1 MQIGTDH
8 RGQRLDS
15 PPPVVR
21 FLCGS
26 GKVAAQ
32 VRSRRHRSRS
42 MKRKFKAGLTPS
54 SPMSCHWGP
63 FGVMIQ
69 YLPLCLH
76 DFDVAV
82 YRSPLPSV
90 TQRNKCE
97 VGKTPRSAID
107 HRQRTFLQSS
117 SASRF
122 TADAS
127 AFFILSAATIPIAA
141 LSPGSPHHAN
151 ECQDDHHDDD
161 GQYAAARRIADRP
174 THTYEPTREAARLIG
189 LR

>member
-1 MQIGTDH
+1 M
-8 RGQRLDS
+8 
-15 PPPVVR
+15 
-21 FLCGS
+21 
-26 GKVAAQ
+26 
-32 VRSRRHRSRS
+32 RSRRHRSRS

-151 ECQDDHHDDD
+151 ECQDDHHDDNSSKFS
-161 GQYAAARRIADRP
+161 GSLNIYKPALSTLMFFMGCRRINK
-174 THTYEPTREAARLIG
+174 TVYLTRRHF
-189 LR
+189 